1 MSQLAKCKLIDL
13 PKILDP
19 RGNLTF
25 VEGSNHVPFEI
36 KRVFY
41 LYDVPG
47 GETRAGHSNIY
58 SEQFIIAMS
67 GSFNVIVDDG
77 FEKKTFSLNRAYY
90 GLYLPTNVWRE
101 IDNFSSGAV
110 CLVLT
115 STIYFV
121 EDYIRDYDEFLQSAV
136 AFS

>member
-1 MSQLAKCKLIDL
+1 MKIAQCKLLDL
-13 PKILDP
+13 PKIVDP

-25 VEGSNHVPFEI
+25 VESNNHIPFEI

-47 GETRAGHSNIY
+47 GEMRAGHSNIY
-58 SEQFIIAMS
+58 SEQFIVAMS

-77 FEKKTFSLNRAYY
+77 FEKKNFHLNRAYY

-115 STIYFV
+115 STMYSA
-121 EDYIRDYDEFLQSAV
+121 EDYIRDYDKFLESVRQQ
-136 AFS
+136 

>member
-1 MSQLAKCKLIDL
+1 MGLLQECKFIDL
-13 PKILDP
+13 PKIADP

-25 VEGSNHVPFEI
+25 VEGSNHIPFDI

-47 GETRAGHSNIY
+47 GEMRAGHSNIL

-67 GSFNVIVDDG
+67 GSFDVVLDDG
-77 FEKKTFSLNRAYY
+77 REKKTYSLNRAYY
-90 GLYLPTNVWRE
+90 GLYLPTGIWRE

-115 STIYFV
+115 STEYSPH
-121 EDYIRDYDEFLQSAV
+121 DYIRDYDQFKQKV
-136 AFS
+136 AQPC

>member
-1 MSQLAKCKLIDL
+1 MSIKHCKIIDL
-13 PKILDP
+13 PKITDP

-25 VEGSNHVPFEI
+25 VEGGNHIPFDI
-36 KRVFY
+36 QRVFY

-47 GETRAGHSNIY
+47 GEMRAGHSNIQ
-58 SEQFIIAMS
+58 SQQFIIAMS
-67 GSFNVIVDDG
+67 GSFDVNVDDG
-77 FEKKTFSLNRAYY
+77 FEKKSFHLNRAYY

-115 STIYFV
+115 STIYSAD
-121 EDYIRDYDEFLQSAV
+121 DYIRNYDEFIQTV
-136 AFS
+136 RNK

>member
-1 MSQLAKCKLIDL
+1 MNIDLCRIIDL
-13 PKILDP
+13 PKITDP

-25 VEGSNHVPFEI
+25 VEGDNHIPFDI

-47 GETRAGHSNIY
+47 GEMRAGHSNIE
-58 SEQFIIAMS
+58 SQQFIIAMS
-67 GSFNVIVDDG
+67 GSFNVSVDDG
-77 FEKKTFSLNRAYY
+77 RSRRTFHLNRAYY

-115 STIYFV
+115 SALYSAD
-121 EDYIRDYDEFLQSAV
+121 DYVRDYDDFCRLAGV
-136 AFS
+136 GRG